1 MRMRGGW
8 ACLAVLVAISCPAPA
23 QSGCASAPPGISAW
37 FTFDEP
43 MFRQPGEHRPQRVPG
58 LVGSALRFN
67 GIDQYFEVPAST
79 PGLDVGEDDFT
90 IEHWIRTKQ
99 SVGSPSIVDKRGHQ
113 PLGYLIFIYQG
124 RPALQLADG
133 SRGRGPFADAS
144 IADGRWHHVA
154 SVVKRLPPEPAA
166 LFVDGVRQRA
176 GWGDVTLTN
185 LDVPQPLWLGRH
197 HANGYVDR
205 ENIYFQGDIDEL
217 TFYRRALTAAEIQS
231 IFRAGAHGK
240 CRAGQDKKGQAA
252 TAACPPFIPIFS
264 LSRKD

>member
-1 MRMRGGW
+1 MPSLRLIALLGIAYMAR
-8 ACLAVLVAISCPAPA
+8 A
-23 QSGCASAPPGISAW
+23 QSGCVAAPSGISAW

-43 MFRQPGEHRPQRVPG
+43 MFRQLGAHRPQRVPG
-58 LVGSALRFN
+58 MVGSALRFN

-79 PGLDVGEDDFT
+79 PGLDFGEDDFT
-90 IEHWIRTKQ
+90 IELWIRTRQ
-99 SVGSPSIVDKRGHQ
+99 SVDTPSIVDKRGRQ
-113 PLGYLIFIYQG
+113 PLGYLIFIYKG

-133 SRGRGPFADAS
+133 SRGRGPFAENS

-154 SVVKRLPPEPAA
+154 GVVKRLPPQPAA
-166 LFVDGVRQRA
+166 IFVDGVRQEN
-176 GWGDVTLTN
+176 WGDVTLAN

-217 TFYRRALTAAEIQS
+217 TFYRRALTEAEIRS

-240 CRAGQDKKGQAA
+240 CHANL
-252 TAACPPFIPIFS
+252 
-264 LSRKD
+264 LSRARQ

>member
-1 MRMRGGW
+1 MRGGW
-8 ACLAVLVAISCPAPA
+8 ACLAVLVAIPCPAPA

-43 MFRQPGEHRPQRVPG
+43 LFRQPGAHRPQRVPG

-90 IEHWIRTKQ
+90 IELWIRTKQ
-99 SVGSPSIVDKRGHQ
+99 SVGTPSIVDKRGHQ
-113 PLGYLIFIYQG
+113 PLGYLIFIYKG
-124 RPALQLADG
+124 RPALQLANG
-133 SRGRGPFADAS
+133 SRGRGPFAETS

-154 SVVKRLPPEPAA
+154 GVVQRLPPQPAT
-166 LFVDGVRQRA
+166 LFVDGVRQDNNKRE
-176 GWGDVTLTN
+176 DVTLTN
-185 LDVPQPLWLGRH
+185 LDVSQPLWLGRH

-217 TFYRRALTAAEIQS
+217 TFYRRALTAAEIRS
-231 IFRAGAHGK
+231 IFRTGAHGK

-252 TAACPPFIPIFS
+252 IAACPQFIPIFG
-264 LSRKD
+264 LSRRD

>member
-1 MRMRGGW
+1 MPTLPLILLLGI
-8 ACLAVLVAISCPAPA
+8 AYVARA
-23 QSGCASAPPGISAW
+23 QSGCVAAPPGISAW

-79 PGLDVGEDDFT
+79 PGLDVGEDDFS
-90 IEHWIRTKQ
+90 IELWIRTKQ
-99 SVGSPSIVDKRGHQ
+99 SVGTPSVVDKRGHQ
-113 PLGYLIFIYQG
+113 PLGYLLFIYKGQ
-124 RPALQLADG
+124 PAIQLADG
-133 SRGRGPFADAS
+133 SRGRGSFADIS

-154 SVVKRLPPEPAA
+154 GVVKRLPPHPPTIS
-166 LFVDGVRQRA
+166 VDGVRR
-176 GWGDVTLTN
+176 DNNEEYVTLTN

-217 TFYRRALTAAEIQS
+217 TFYRRALTAKEIQS
-231 IFRAGAHGK
+231 IYRAGAHGK
-240 CRAGQDKKGQAA
+240 CHGN
-252 TAACPPFIPIFS
+252 PPA
-264 LSRKD
+264 RTE

>member
-1 MRMRGGW
+1 MPTLRLIMLLGIAWVARG
-8 ACLAVLVAISCPAPA
+8 

-79 PGLDVGEDDFT
+79 PGLDVGEDDFS
-90 IEHWIRTKQ
+90 IELWIRTKQ
-99 SVGSPSIVDKRGHQ
+99 SVGTPSVVDKRGRQ
-113 PLGYLIFIYQG
+113 PLGYLIFTYKGQA
-124 RPALQLADG
+124 ALQLADG
-133 SRGRGPFADAS
+133 SRGRGPFAEAN

-154 SVVKRLPPEPAA
+154 GVVKRLPPQPSA
-166 LFVDGVRQRA
+166 LFVDGVRS
-176 GWGDVTLTN
+176 GKGEEPTLAN

-217 TFYRRALTAAEIQS
+217 TFYRRALSEKEVRS
-231 IFRAGAHGK
+231 IFRAGALGK
-240 CRAGQDKKGQAA
+240 CHR
-252 TAACPPFIPIFS
+252 
-264 LSRKD
+264 